1 MTNQALEIVGIL
13 SGLFVARPYR
23 DGTPLFP
30 ESPGALRAPPS
41 LQRGIRLAAV
51 HAVPVGSDRA
61 GSDGCS
67 PPPLA
72 YAVFFGWGV
81 EGVIAPLV
89 SARHQPG
96 APGSRGGAGPVAGR
110 RSPDWPSACLS
121 PPPPPSSTG
130 WADSSIP
137 PPCRHRGPSPP
148 PPVPLTWRRSS
159 PGRAA
164 SRSGPLGFRA
174 SPGSPPSARGA
185 PWRTSA
191 PPGVRGW
198 VSLAEPF
205 EKGWSLNGRP
215 ARSSP
220 WGTTMVWSDGKWG
233 VVRFGPWVW
242 AVWGYAISGLA
253 FVFLLGAIL
262 WQRRRAR
269 SPVSTGPEEA
279 GDVSPTPRPVPTTPI
294 SF

>member
-137 PPCRHRGPSPP
+137 HPAGIVDPVHLPPFRLPGGDLRPGGQP
-148 PPVPLTWRRSS
+148 
-159 PGRAA
+159 PGRAHWGSA
-164 SRSGPLGFRA
+164 LPRGVHHRLGA
-174 SPGSPPSARGA
+174 
-185 PWRTSA
+185 
-191 PPGVRGW
+191 
-198 VSLAEPF
+198 
-205 EKGWSLNGRP
+205 
-215 ARSSP
+215 
-220 WGTTMVWSDGKWG
+220 
-233 VVRFGPWVW
+233 
-242 AVWGYAISGLA
+242 
-253 FVFLLGAIL
+253 LLGGLRLLPASAAGSL
-262 WQRRRAR
+262 LPSPSKRA
-269 SPVSTGPEEA
+269 GP
-279 GDVSPTPRPVPTTPI
+279 
-294 SF
+294 